1 MRAPQKQGMTSL
13 ASPDPFNSPDE
24 QAARW
29 AARSAYGEM
38 TAERRIALEEWLS
51 ADRSHRGAYLRA
63 RAGLYAMEDAVL
75 DARPLPSDNDNS
87 CSAVPWYAPL
97 ARRTGR
103 AIAVGTAIAA
113 CVAGMIAIGIS
124 TQSNPRQVEAPAYR
138 NIALSDGSV
147 AVIGPDSNISTAM
160 SEGIRKIVLQNGEAT
175 FRVAKDQFRPFV
187 VQSGQVYAQATGT
200 VYSVRR
206 LGANG
211 ATVSVSEGNVLVW
224 TGDERDQAVLLHAGG
239 KLSLDPGMTKL
250 APEPPAPLTPE
261 LAQISLD
268 NVPISK
274 AATRFN
280 KINRTKIVIDD
291 SGVGE
296 TKIVGLFKANDPE
309 QFAKAVAAIT
319 GARVT
324 HRDGNIVIEM

>member
-1 MRAPQKQGMTSL
+1 MTSL
-13 ASPDPFNSPDE
+13 ASPDPFDSPDE

-29 AARSAYGEM
+29 AARAAYGEM

-63 RAGLYAMEDAVL
+63 RAGVYAMEDAVL
-75 DARPLPSDNDNS
+75 DAYPLSSDNDNS
-87 CSAVPWYAPL
+87 GNGRPWYAPL
-97 ARRTGR
+97 VNWTGR
-103 AIAVGTAIAA
+103 TIAGGVAIAA
-113 CVAGMIAIGIS
+113 CVAGTIAIGIS
-124 TQSNPRQVEAPAYR
+124 MQSNPRQVEAPAYR
-138 NIALSDGSV
+138 NVALSDGSV
-147 AVIGPDSNISTAM
+147 AVLGPDSNISVAM
-160 SEGIRKIVLQNGEAT
+160 SQGVRKIILQNGEAT

-211 ATVSVSEGNVLVW
+211 ASVSVSEGNVLVW

-239 KLSLDPGMTKL
+239 KLSLDPGATKL
-250 APEPPAPLTPE
+250 APERPAPPMPDV
-261 LAQISLD
+261 AQISLD

-274 AATRFN
+274 AVMRFN
-280 KINRTKIVIDD
+280 KINRMKIIIDD
-291 SGVGE
+291 AGVGE
-296 TKIVGLFKANDPE
+296 TKIVGLFKASDPE
-309 QFAKAVAAIT
+309 QFAKAVATIT